1 MATQDDNNSGKYQT
15 FLIFG
20 APGSGKGTQ
29 GRILGKIPRFYHC
42 ACGDVFRSLDTRTEI
57 GQEFVKYSSMGELV
71 PDDIT
76 VKLWRAA
83 VEAKVTS
90 NAYKPD
96 IDFLVL
102 DGIPRNVQQA
112 KLVDEHCEVV
122 QVFHL
127 SCPDRDELMRRIRKR
142 SNKENR
148 LDDASDEVIENRIK
162 QYEEETKQLLDH
174 YSPEI
179 LTNINAQ
186 QTPIKVLQDIIYTVT
201 SLRVWQESSLKVEL

>member
-1 MATQDDNNSGKYQT
+1 
-15 FLIFG
+15 
-20 APGSGKGTQ
+20 
-29 GRILGKIPRFYHC
+29 
-42 ACGDVFRSLDTRTEI
+42 
-57 GQEFVKYSSMGELV
+57 MGELV

-102 DGIPRNVQQA
+102 DGIPRNVEQA

-142 SNKENR
+142 SIKENR
-148 LDDASDEVIENRIK
+148 LDDATDEVIKNRIK

-179 LTNINAQ
+179 LTNINE
-186 QTPIKVLQDIIYTVT
+186 Y
-201 SLRVWQESSLKVEL
+201 

>member
-1 MATQDDNNSGKYQT
+1 
-15 FLIFG
+15 
-20 APGSGKGTQ
+20 
-29 GRILGKIPRFYHC
+29 
-42 ACGDVFRSLDTRTEI
+42 
-57 GQEFVKYSSMGELV
+57 MGELV

-102 DGIPRNVQQA
+102 DGIPRNVEQA

-127 SCPDRDELMRRIRKR
+127 SCPQAV
-142 SNKENR
+142 S
-148 LDDASDEVIENRIK
+148 A
-162 QYEEETKQLLDH
+162 KQL
-174 YSPEI
+174 
-179 LTNINAQ
+179 NAN
-186 QTPIKVLQDIIYTVT
+186 
-201 SLRVWQESSLKVEL
+201 